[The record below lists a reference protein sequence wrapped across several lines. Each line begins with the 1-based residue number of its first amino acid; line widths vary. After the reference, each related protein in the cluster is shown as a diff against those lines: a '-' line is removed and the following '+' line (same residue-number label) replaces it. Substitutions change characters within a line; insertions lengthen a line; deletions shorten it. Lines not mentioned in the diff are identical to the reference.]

1 MVRPETDASGLFLT
15 DSDAVLPGGGGK
27 GIRTPDLL
35 IANETLYQL
44 SYTPVPGKLLREH
57 SGLAHG
63 FKREFTFQ
71 TVNLRDC
78 IMAWLGSG
86 RPDGRTAIEATGCPP
101 RLRR

>member
-1 MVRPETDASGLFLT
+1 M
-15 DSDAVLPGGGGK
+15 
-27 GIRTPDLL
+27 
-35 IANETLYQL
+35 
-44 SYTPVPGKLLREH
+44 PGKLLREH